1 MVQEKEKHGFLYR
14 IIKGIEVAGNKL
26 PHPFWLF
33 MGFWVLVYILSAVF
47 AGAQVVKPG
56 TDKTVQIINLISR
69 EGLNWQLTSLVKN
82 FSSFPPL
89 GLVLVMMIGLGVT
102 TKSGFLEALMKSIAK
117 VPEKFLIFAVF
128 LFGIC
133 GNLASDAAIVIVPPL
148 TGALFF
154 SMRKNPIFGLVLGYG
169 AVCAGFTANLFIA
182 GTDVLLSGIS
192 TTAYQIVVPGGEVYP
207 TANYYFM
214 VISTLVISALG
225 AIFVSKF
232 LMPSFGAW
240 DKKFDTCD
248 AALEMHGS
256 QDSTKGFALTQ
267 EESKAFKNALWFTL
281 LYWAVML
288 AMVLIPGGPLRD
300 PAKNTIIPSPFIKG
314 MVPLMLL
321 YFILVGVVYGRKAGT
336 IKTAKDMIDSMVSS
350 VGHMASYIVIILPI
364 ANFIA
369 AFKKSNM
376 AIVMAVKLAGWL
388 QDMGLTGFGL
398 LIAIILLSTF
408 VNLFVT
414 SGSTKWAFM
423 APVIIP
429 MLYYLNYSPQLAQL
443 LYRIGDSS
451 TNSITPMMP
460 YFPILLGFAAR
471 YDKEAG
477 IGTIVS
483 LGIPISLFFMAVWIV
498 LLAIWYFLGLPLG
511 PGAGIFVN

>member
-1 MVQEKEKHGFLYR
+1 MAKENQKKGLLYS
-14 IIKGIEVAGNKL
+14 IIHGIEVAGNKL

-33 MGFWVLVYILSAVF
+33 MGFWALVLVLSAAF
-47 AGAQVVKPG
+47 AGVEVVKPG
-56 TDKTVQIINLISR
+56 TEKTVAIVNLLSKS
-69 EGLNWQLTSLVKN
+69 GLDWQMRHMVKN
-82 FSSFPPL
+82 FAEFPPL

-102 TKSGFLEALMKSIAK
+102 TKSGFLETLMKNIAR

-192 TTAYQIVVPGGEVYP
+192 TTAYQIAVPGGEVYP
-207 TANYYFM
+207 TANYFFM
-214 VISTLVISALG
+214 IISTFVIAILG
-225 AIFVSKF
+225 ALFVSKF
-232 LMPSFGAW
+232 MMPTFGAW
-240 DKKFDTCD
+240 DEKFDSCE
-248 AALEMHGS
+248 AAQDMHSAAGDFS
-256 QDSTKGFALTQ
+256 VSETET
-267 EESKAFKNALWFTL
+267 SAFKGAMWFTL
-281 LYWAVML
+281 IYWVFML

-300 PAKNTIIPSPFIKG
+300 PVKNTIIPSPFIKG
-314 MVPLMLL
+314 MVPLMLV
-321 YFILVGVVYGRKAGT
+321 YFILVGVTYGRKVGT
-336 IKTAKDMIDSMVSS
+336 ITKAKDLIDGMTSS

-376 AIVMAVKLAGWL
+376 AIVMAVKLADWL
-388 QDMGLTGFGL
+388 QNMGLTGFGL
-398 LIAIILLSTF
+398 LVAIILLSTF
-408 VNLFVT
+408 INLFVT

-429 MLYYLNYSPQLAQL
+429 MLHYLNYSPQLAQL

-451 TNSITPMMP
+451 TNGITPMMP
-460 YFPILLGFAAR
+460 YFPILLGFATR
-471 YDKEAG
+471 YDKDAG

-483 LGIPISLFFMAVWIV
+483 QGIPISLFFMCIWIG
-498 LLAIWYFLGLPLG
+498 LLAIWYFAGLPLG
-511 PGAGIFVN
+511 PGASIFVN

>member
-1 MVQEKEKHGFLYR
+1 MAEGNRKKGLLYS
-14 IIKGIEVAGNKL
+14 IIHGIEVAGNKL

-33 MGFWVLVYILSAVF
+33 LGFWALVLVLSAVF
-47 AGAQVVKPG
+47 AGVEVVKPG
-56 TDKTVQIINLISR
+56 SDKTVAIVNLLSR
-69 EGLNWQLTSLVKN
+69 TGLDWQMRNMVKN
-82 FSSFPPL
+82 FAGFPPL
-89 GLVLVMMIGLGVT
+89 GLVLTMMIGLGVT
-102 TKSGFLEALMKSIAK
+102 TKSGFLENLMKNIAR

-128 LFGIC
+128 VFGIC

-182 GTDVLLSGIS
+182 GTDVLLSGLS

-207 TANYYFM
+207 TANYFFM
-214 VISTLVISALG
+214 IVSTLVIGVLG
-225 AIFVSKF
+225 SLFVSKF
-232 LMPSFGAW
+232 MMPTFGAW
-240 DKKFDTCD
+240 DEKFDHCE
-248 AALEMHGS
+248 AAQDMHSAAGDFS
-256 QDSTKGFALTQ
+256 VSD
-267 EESKAFKNALWFTL
+267 EESAAFRSAMWFTL
-281 LYWAVML
+281 IYWVFMI
-288 AMVLIPGGPLRD
+288 AMVMIPGGPLRD
-300 PAKNTIIPSPFIKG
+300 PVKNTIIPSPFIKG

-321 YFILVGVVYGRKAGT
+321 YFILVGVIYGRKVGT
-336 IKTAKDMIDSMVSS
+336 ITKAKDMIDGMTSS

-388 QDMGLTGFGL
+388 QNMGLTGFGL
-398 LIAIILLSTF
+398 LVAIILLSTF
-408 VNLFVT
+408 INLFVT

-429 MLYYLNYSPQLAQL
+429 MLYYLDYSPQLAQL

-451 TNSITPMMP
+451 TNGITPMMP
-460 YFPILLGFAAR
+460 YFPILLGFATR
-471 YDKEAG
+471 YDKKAG

-483 LGIPISLFFMAVWIV
+483 QGIPISLFFLFVWIA
-498 LLAIWYFLGLPLG
+498 LLAIWYFTGLPLG
-511 PGAGIFVN
+511 PGASMFVG

>member
-1 MVQEKEKHGFLYR
+1 
-14 IIKGIEVAGNKL
+14 
-26 PHPFWLF
+26 
-33 MGFWVLVYILSAVF
+33 
-47 AGAQVVKPG
+47 
-56 TDKTVQIINLISR
+56 
-69 EGLNWQLTSLVKN
+69 
-82 FSSFPPL
+82 
-89 GLVLVMMIGLGVT
+89 
-102 TKSGFLEALMKSIAK
+102 
-117 VPEKFLIFAVF
+117 
-128 LFGIC
+128 
-133 GNLASDAAIVIVPPL
+133 
-148 TGALFF
+148 
-154 SMRKNPIFGLVLGYG
+154 
-169 AVCAGFTANLFIA
+169 
-182 GTDVLLSGIS
+182 
-192 TTAYQIVVPGGEVYP
+192 
-207 TANYYFM
+207 NYYFM

-267 EESKAFKNALWFTL
+267 EESKAFKSALWFTL

>member
-1 MVQEKEKHGFLYR
+1 MAEDNKKKGLLYS
-14 IIKGIEVAGNKL
+14 IIHGIEVAGNKL

-33 MGFWVLVYILSAVF
+33 LGFWALVLVLSAVF
-47 AGAQVVKPG
+47 AGVEVVKPG
-56 TDKTVQIINLISR
+56 SDKTVAIVNLLSKT
-69 EGLNWQLTSLVKN
+69 GLDWQMRNLVKN
-82 FSSFPPL
+82 FAGFPPL
-89 GLVLVMMIGLGVT
+89 GLVLTMMIGLGVT
-102 TKSGFLEALMKSIAK
+102 TKSGFLENLMKNIAR

-128 LFGIC
+128 VFGIC

-207 TANYYFM
+207 TANYFFM
-214 VISTLVISALG
+214 IVSTLVIGALG
-225 AIFVSKF
+225 SLFVSKF
-232 LMPSFGAW
+232 MMPTFGAW
-240 DKKFDTCD
+240 DDKFDSCE
-248 AALEMHGS
+248 AAQEMHSAAGDFS
-256 QDSTKGFALTQ
+256 VSD
-267 EESKAFKNALWFTL
+267 EEAAAFRSAMWFTL
-281 LYWAVML
+281 IYWVFML
-288 AMVLIPGGPLRD
+288 AMVMIPGGPLRD
-300 PAKNTIIPSPFIKG
+300 PVKNTIIPSPFIKG

-321 YFILVGVVYGRKAGT
+321 YFIMVGVIYGRKVGT
-336 IKTAKDMIDSMVSS
+336 ITKAKDMIDGMTSS

-388 QDMGLTGFGL
+388 QNMGLTGFGL
-398 LIAIILLSTF
+398 LVAIILLSTF
-408 VNLFVT
+408 INLFVT

-429 MLYYLNYSPQLAQL
+429 MLYYLDYSPQLAQL

-451 TNSITPMMP
+451 TNGITPMMP

-471 YDKEAG
+471 YDKKAG

-483 LGIPISLFFMAVWIV
+483 QGIPISLFFLFVWIA
-498 LLAIWYFLGLPLG
+498 LLAIWYFTGLPLG
-511 PGAGIFVN
+511 PGASMFVG